1 MAIKT
6 ITVDGI
12 TYDIATS
19 IIEAEAVNSTNN
31 YPLLAAKNI
40 QSSWTDGTTSATTNI
55 ILDSDIAADPSK
67 GKLNVRATSWSQ
79 NDGEASGFHIYDKTN
94 NCTIADL
101 QASVQGTTSTIGLS
115 KLVLGNSIPTGT
127 AGNSTGQLALFS
139 DTGKWCLLTPTTTL
153 SATKTYYVP
162 EVDNYASLV
171 MTAGNQTIGGTKTI
185 SGTLNFSGYSN
196 ASIDSYGDANLRN
209 VYLRRTIK
217 ADYTTTLN
225 TTTSVQA
232 NTIFSG
238 TPTSAG
244 ITNQIAFVVVN

>member
-55 ILDSDIAADPSK
+55 VLDSDIAADPSK
-67 GKLNVRATSWSQ
+67 AKLNVRATSWSQ
-79 NDGEASGFHIYDKTN
+79 NDGAASGFHIYDKTN

-101 QASVQGTTSTIGLS
+101 QASVQGTTSVIGLS

-171 MTAGNQTIGGTKTI
+171 MTAGDQTISGNKTI
-185 SGTLNFSGYSN
+185 SGNIKFSGYGN
-196 ASIDSYGDANLRN
+196 ASMDSYGDVVFRN
-209 VYLRRTIK
+209 FYVRRTIRG
-217 ADYTTTLN
+217 DYTTILS
-225 TTTSVQA
+225 TTTSVQQ
-232 NTIFSG
+232 NSIFSG
-238 TPTSAG
+238 TPTAAG
-244 ITNQIAFVVVN
+244 LENQIAFVLV

>member
-55 ILDSDIAADPSK
+55 VLDSDIAADPSK

-79 NDGEASGFHIYDKTN
+79 NDGAASGFHIYDKTN

-101 QASVQGTTSTIGLS
+101 QASV
-115 KLVLGNSIPTGT
+115 
-127 AGNSTGQLALFS
+127 
-139 DTGKWCLLTPTTTL
+139 
-153 SATKTYYVP
+153 
-162 EVDNYASLV
+162 
-171 MTAGNQTIGGTKTI
+171 
-185 SGTLNFSGYSN
+185 
-196 ASIDSYGDANLRN
+196 
-209 VYLRRTIK
+209 
-217 ADYTTTLN
+217 
-225 TTTSVQA
+225 
-232 NTIFSG
+232 
-238 TPTSAG
+238 
-244 ITNQIAFVVVN
+244 